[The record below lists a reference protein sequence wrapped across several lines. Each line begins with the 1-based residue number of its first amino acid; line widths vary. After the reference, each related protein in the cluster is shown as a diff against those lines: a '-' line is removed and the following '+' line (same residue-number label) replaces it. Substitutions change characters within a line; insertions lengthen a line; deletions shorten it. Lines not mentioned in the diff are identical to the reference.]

1 MASHNL
7 KVTIDP
13 NRCVTYGRCAAVAP
27 GVFMIDEDTNKA
39 YFEDEDLERAS
50 AQTIFAAARACP
62 TAAIQV
68 AQFGRR
74 IYPQVLPPMPGVR
87 EYPPE
92 DEDQQRTERPKNRAA
107 GPGTTSEEE

>member
-1 MASHNL
+1 MPPHNL

-39 YFEDEDLERAS
+39 YFEEDDIEGTS

-62 TAAIQV
+62 TAAIHV
-68 AQFGRR
+68 EQFGRR
-74 IYPQVLPPMPGVR
+74 VYPLVLAPMPG
-87 EYPPE
+87 
-92 DEDQQRTERPKNRAA
+92 ERQHSADDDN
-107 GPGTTSEEE
+107 

>member
-1 MASHNL
+1 MSRHHL

-39 YFEDEDLERAS
+39 YFDEDEIEDAS

-62 TAAIQV
+62 TGAIQV
-68 AQFGRR
+68 EQFGRR
-74 IYPQVLPPMPGVR
+74 VFPQVLPPMPGAR
-87 EYPPE
+87 DYPPQ
-92 DEDQQRTERPKNRAA
+92 DEDQS
-107 GPGTTSEEE
+107 GGSTTTTPEE